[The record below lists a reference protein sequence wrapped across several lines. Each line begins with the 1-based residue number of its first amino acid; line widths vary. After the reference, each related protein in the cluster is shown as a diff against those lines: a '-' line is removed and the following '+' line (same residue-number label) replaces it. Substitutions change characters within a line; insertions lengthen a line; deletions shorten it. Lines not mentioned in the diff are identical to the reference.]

1 MPINAIGLLNRSVS
15 DSWLRDER
23 AIIDLSHARGYRLA
37 HTVTI
42 DADTYM
48 PTTLIVWTAH
58 QHSATVVVTPSV
70 EHFPSTGIQNA
81 VTLACALVTPTCTI
95 PALETPTL

>member
-23 AIIDLSHARGYRLA
+23 MIIDLSRARGYQLA

-58 QHSATVVVTPSV
+58 QHAATVVVAPSV
-70 EHFPSTGIQNA
+70 EHFPNASIQNA
-81 VTLACALVTPTCTI
+81 VALACVLVTPTRTI
-95 PALETPTL
+95 PSLGADAP

>member
-15 DSWLRDER
+15 HSWLRDER
-23 AIIDLSHARGYRLA
+23 VIIDLSHARGYRLTR
-37 HTVTI
+37 TVTI

-58 QHSATVVVTPSV
+58 QHDATVVVAPSV
-70 EHFPSTGIQNA
+70 EHFPSTSIQNA
-81 VTLACALVTPTCTI
+81 VALACALVTPTRAI
-95 PALETPTL
+95 PPLGNNTQ